1 MKLKAPGP
9 AIDLYSIAQ
18 LDSATRKALFIAL
31 RENRKLKS
39 TIRKALAE
47 ASPIDLSQVEIE
59 TAIILK
65 SVLDILENSDSNK
78 GQHQ

>member
-1 MKLKAPGP
+1 MTIKELSELSKH
-9 AIDLYSIAQ
+9 YT
-18 LDSATRKALFIAL
+18 ATRKALFSAL

-59 TAIILK
+59 TAIVLK
-65 SVLDILENSDSNK
+65 SVLDILENVDSSK